1 MVETDENSEIPY
13 IIPGLTADELLA
25 IVRPMRFPFE
35 KQWTLP
41 DRPPANPGC
50 FVIPS
55 YALKDR
61 STPTKPT
68 AVQIE
73 LAVDWWKRFPESVL
87 IMCTGDNQGLG
98 LSNASVMADYALR
111 LGVPAANVIEEDQ
124 SLNTY
129 ENLSYAMQI
138 IRNRG
143 FHQPT
148 LVTLDLYTRRAVATA
163 RKMGWEDFYWL
174 SVYSSGEAAYGYK
187 WIQTH
192 SRFTL
197 YLYEVLAMVYSKLAG
212 WV

>member
-1 MVETDENSEIPY
+1 
-13 IIPGLTADELLA
+13 
-25 IVRPMRFPFE
+25 MRFPFE
-35 KQWTLP
+35 RQWIIP
-41 DRPPANPGC
+41 DRPPVAPDC

-68 AVQIE
+68 IADIR
-73 LAVDWWKRFPESVL
+73 LAAEWWQRFPHASL
-87 IMCTGDNQGLG
+87 IMCTGDNQRLG
-98 LSNASVMADYALR
+98 ISNACVMAACAVR
-111 LGVPAANVIEEDQ
+111 LGVPAQNVIEEDQ

-129 ENLSYAMQI
+129 ENLYNARQI
-138 IRNRG
+138 IQNIG
-143 FHQPT
+143 FRQPT

-174 SVYSSGEAAYGYK
+174 SVYSSGEPAYGYK

-192 SRFTL
+192 SRLTL
-197 YLYEVLAMVYSKLAG
+197 YLYEVLAMVYSKLVG

>member
-1 MVETDENSEIPY
+1 
-13 IIPGLTADELLA
+13 
-25 IVRPMRFPFE
+25 MRLPFE
-35 KQWTLP
+35 KQWIIP
-41 DRPPANPGC
+41 DHPPSHPDC

-61 STPTKPT
+61 FTPTKPT
-68 AVQIE
+68 MAEIK
-73 LAVDWWKRFPESVL
+73 LAIDWWRRIPQASL

-98 LSNASVMADYALR
+98 VTNASVMASYAIR

-129 ENLSYAMQI
+129 ENLYYARQI
-138 IRNRG
+138 IDKRNFR
-143 FHQPT
+143 QPT

-163 RKMGWEDFYWL
+163 RKMGWKDFYWL
-174 SVYSSGEAAYGYK
+174 SVYSRGEPAYGYK
-187 WIQTH
+187 WLQTH

-197 YLYEVLAMVYSKLAG
+197 YVYEVLATVYSRMVG